1 MTALGHELR
10 MVQNPALGAVILW
23 RFARAYADQHPQN
36 SPAPFCLLALILP
49 MIWHADTATNIHS
62 TREASGLRAFADK
75 FSDSQDSHLDSLLS
89 IHKRAAR
96 WRTKTIDSIQMAIGC
111 GLLRI
116 EPAGGV
122 IASDQTWQPGKQ
134 PPSVRIQFNNSEKL
148 GCWFARLSLIE
159 IAAIL
164 HVRF

>member
-1 MTALGHELR
+1 MNALGHELR
-10 MVQNPALGAVILW
+10 MVQNPALGAVVLW
-23 RFARAYADQHPQN
+23 RFARTYADQNPLK
-36 SPAPFCLLALILP
+36 SPAPFCLLALVLP
-49 MIWHADTATNIHS
+49 MIWHGDTATNIHS

-96 WRTKTIDSIQMAIGC
+96 WRAKTMDSTQMAIGC

-116 EPAGGV
+116 DSSGGV
-122 IASDQTWQPGKQ
+122 IASDQTWQPGKH
-134 PPSVRIQFNNSEKL
+134 PLSIRIQTNNAEKL
-148 GCWFARLSLIE
+148 GDWFARLSLIE

-164 HVRF
+164 HIRF